1 MDDIYVCVCLF
12 VRFSHCLVYPASSQS
27 RLCMV
32 GDRLDTDVVFGNDNG
47 LSSVLVLSGV
57 TTEARLLSAANQIA
71 PDFYCDDITKLLS
84 H

>member
-1 MDDIYVCVCLF
+1 
-12 VRFSHCLVYPASSQS
+12 
-27 RLCMV
+27 MV